1 MRTRNDSASIRT
13 YRLILQEDYGLPPTL
28 VEPGQAS
35 AGRRRSPRHESVGAT
50 LLPAPVL
57 ETQASVGTNP
67 SEIIHLAYAHAL
79 TKGHPDVRVA
89 VLDTGVNLLAQG
101 TSEERW
107 WTAPTS

>member
-1 MRTRNDSASIRT
+1 MGTH
-13 YRLILQEDYGLPPTL
+13 RLILQEDYGLPPTL

-35 AGRRRSPRHESVGAT
+35 AAVEEARGIVVGAT

-67 SEIIHLAYAHAL
+67 SEIIHLSYAHAL

-89 VLDTGVNLLAQG
+89 VSTR
-101 TSEERW
+101 E
-107 WTAPTS
+107 